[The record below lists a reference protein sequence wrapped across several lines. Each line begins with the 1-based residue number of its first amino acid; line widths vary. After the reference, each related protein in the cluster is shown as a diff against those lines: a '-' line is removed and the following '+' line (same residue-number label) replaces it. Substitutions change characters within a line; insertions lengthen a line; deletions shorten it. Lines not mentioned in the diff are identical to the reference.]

1 MTAPVARDHGVD
13 FGELAHVSQEVEERN
28 ALEPVEVVQH
38 LDAPAAVGAA
48 VRERSWLA
56 EPARGVALEV
66 HLAVPEEPVDLVRY
80 TLDVPR
86 ELVRLQRRPF
96 CRSSRRITYAT
107 RCASNLPSVEHSRRW
122 ATNQSEHIV
131 PCQAEVQQPHQRDE
145 VADVQARRGRID
157 SAVYARPGVDMLAQL
172 GAGVSGRA
180 GSGYRSSSLCEVGDE
195 ASGLERADHV
205 GA

>member
-13 FGELAHVSQEVEERN
+13 FGKLAHVSQEVEKRD

-38 LDAPAAVGAA
+38 LDAPPAASAV
-48 VRERSWLA
+48 VRESCWLA

-80 TLDVPR
+80 PLDVPR
-86 ELVRLQRRPF
+86 ELVRFQRRPL
-96 CRSSRRITYAT
+96 CRPTRRITYAA
-107 RCASNLPSVEHSRRW
+107 RCASNLPSAEHSRRW

-145 VADVQARRGRID
+145 VANVQARRGRID
-157 SAVYARPGVDMLAQL
+157 SAVYARPGVDMLPQL
-172 GAGVSGRA
+172 GAWMSGRA
-180 GSGYRSSSLCEVGDE
+180 GSGYMSSSLCEVGDE
-195 ASGLERADHV
+195 ASGLERADYV